1 MAVFGAPIYF
11 PDHPL
16 RAILAALDIRRE
28 VGALNLRREAK
39 GLEKVEI
46 GIGIN
51 AGEVVTGNIGFE
63 ERMEYT
69 VIGDNVN
76 IAARLEDLAGEGQIL
91 ISQSIYEGVAQLIE
105 VRPLDP
111 VRLKGREKPLRV
123 YEVNGLLRPPAES
136 A

>member
-1 MAVFGAPIYF
+1 M
-11 PDHPL
+11 
-16 RAILAALDIRRE
+16 
-28 VGALNLRREAK
+28 RREAK

-46 GIGIN
+46 GVGIN

-91 ISQSIYEGVAQLIE
+91 ISQSIYEDVAHLIQA
-105 VRPLDP
+105 RPLEP
-111 VRLKGREKPLRV
+111 IRLKGRERSLRV
-123 YEVNGLLRPPAES
+123 YEVSGLLRPLGES
-136 A
+136 K